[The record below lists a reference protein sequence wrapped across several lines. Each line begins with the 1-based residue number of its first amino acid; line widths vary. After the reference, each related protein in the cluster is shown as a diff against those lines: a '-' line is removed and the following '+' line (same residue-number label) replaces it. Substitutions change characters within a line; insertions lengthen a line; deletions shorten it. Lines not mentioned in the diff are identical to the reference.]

1 MNYKYNIENIM
12 KLLAPLVAISIAWG
26 IIQTRVDTFEQRL
39 LKVESKIEKMD
50 SNFIKIEVR
59 LAEIQKDIQA
69 IGNNLKK

>member
-69 IGNNLKK
+69 IGSNLKQ

>member
-1 MNYKYNIENIM
+1 M

-69 IGNNLKK
+69 IGSNLKQ

>member
-12 KLLAPLVAISIAWG
+12 RLLAPLVAISIAWG

-69 IGNNLKK
+69 IGSNLKQ

>member
-1 MNYKYNIENIM
+1 MR
-12 KLLAPLVAISIAWG
+12 LLAPLVAISIAWG

-69 IGNNLKK
+69 IGSNLKQ

>member
-39 LKVESKIEKMD
+39 LKVETKVEKMD

-59 LAEIQKDIQA
+59 LAEIQKDIQS
-69 IGNNLKK
+69 IGNKLEQ